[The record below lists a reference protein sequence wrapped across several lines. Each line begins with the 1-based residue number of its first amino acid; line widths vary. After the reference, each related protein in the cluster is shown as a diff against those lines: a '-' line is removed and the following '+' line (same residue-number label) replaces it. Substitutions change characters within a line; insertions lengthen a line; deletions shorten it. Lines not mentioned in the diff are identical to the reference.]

1 MPNINPMTYFLLG
14 TFLTIPIY
22 FLSGTKFNDYKEYIE
37 DLGYRLEEIDV
48 TTEDG
53 YIINLWHLIP
63 NFNVSPD
70 KVFFLQHGF
79 ASTGEI
85 YFEQGEHSL
94 PKLLMDKGY
103 DVWIGNYRGEKNSQ
117 KHVSKN
123 SKKTN
128 GDYWD
133 YSIDDIVKYDLQTQ
147 INYIKNKTKAEKVDY
162 LGLSEGA
169 TLFLM
174 LYMDY
179 PDFVE
184 SSINR
189 FISFGVVRT
198 LTNLHDDIIDVLSG
212 VYKFFKVKEKFD
224 KTLQVKDSVRAAY
237 INYSKKNED
246 LKKQLFSNFGVIS
259 NKTDMKSMHHFL
271 TYFPTDISIYH
282 LYQWKAIQE
291 EGKLVHYN
299 PRVKDNQFQEYD
311 LNVLKK
317 WKIKAFITRSK
328 VDSFSGYEEVTD
340 LYNLIENKS
349 LITLFDCDYSHLDF
363 LGSEYSYDEIYIPIM
378 KFLDEN

>member
-1 MPNINPMTYFLLG
+1 
-14 TFLTIPIY
+14 
-22 FLSGTKFNDYKEYIE
+22 
-37 DLGYRLEEIDV
+37 
-48 TTEDG
+48 
-53 YIINLWHLIP
+53 
-63 NFNVSPD
+63 
-70 KVFFLQHGF
+70 
-79 ASTGEI
+79 
-85 YFEQGEHSL
+85 
-94 PKLLMDKGY
+94 
-103 DVWIGNYRGEKNSQ
+103 
-117 KHVSKN
+117 
-123 SKKTN
+123 
-128 GDYWD
+128 
-133 YSIDDIVKYDLQTQ
+133 
-147 INYIKNKTKAEKVDY
+147 
-162 LGLSEGA
+162 
-169 TLFLM
+169 M

-212 VYKFFKVKEKFD
+212 VYKFFKVKEKFG
-224 KTLQVKDSVRAAY
+224 KIFQVKDSVRAAY

-259 NKTDMKSMHHFL
+259 NKTDMKSIYHFL
-271 TYFPTDISIYH
+271 TYYPTAIGIYH

-291 EGKLVHYN
+291 EGNLVHYN

-328 VDSFSGYEEVTD
+328 IDSFSGYEEVTD

>member
-1 MPNINPMTYFLLG
+1 
-14 TFLTIPIY
+14 
-22 FLSGTKFNDYKEYIE
+22 
-37 DLGYRLEEIDV
+37 
-48 TTEDG
+48 
-53 YIINLWHLIP
+53 
-63 NFNVSPD
+63 
-70 KVFFLQHGF
+70 
-79 ASTGEI
+79 
-85 YFEQGEHSL
+85 
-94 PKLLMDKGY
+94 
-103 DVWIGNYRGEKNSQ
+103 
-117 KHVSKN
+117 
-123 SKKTN
+123 
-128 GDYWD
+128 
-133 YSIDDIVKYDLQTQ
+133 
-147 INYIKNKTKAEKVDY
+147 
-162 LGLSEGA
+162 
-169 TLFLM
+169 
-174 LYMDY
+174 MDY

-189 FISFGVVRT
+189 FISFGIVPK
-198 LTNLHDDIIDVLSG
+198 LTNLNDDIIDILSG
-212 VYKFFKVKEKFD
+212 VYKFFKVKEKFG
-224 KTLQVKDSVRAAY
+224 KIFQVKDSVRSAY
-237 INYSKKNED
+237 INHSKKNTK
-246 LKKQLFSNFGVIS
+246 LKEQHFFNLGILS
-259 NKTDMKSMHHFL
+259 NKTDINSMDHFL